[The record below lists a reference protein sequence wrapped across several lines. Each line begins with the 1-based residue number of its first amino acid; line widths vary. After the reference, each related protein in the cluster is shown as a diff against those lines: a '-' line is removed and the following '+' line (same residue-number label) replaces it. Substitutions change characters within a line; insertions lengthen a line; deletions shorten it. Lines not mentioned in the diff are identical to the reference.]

1 MPVLIAWSQTGAT
14 GLSVQPLVVEAATP
28 GLEASSFMRK
38 VRVSSA
44 VLTSSSRQRKTCVL
58 PWTAQWIASGLTGR
72 LGTVALLPVERG
84 HRIAHVKRRSLQLLE
99 VRHARA
105 ATESGRPV
113 TSSSAPWTVNGV
125 IGASGAIA
133 AEPAT
138 ADSNV
143 ETGPLSFRSKAR
155 ALTVTTA
162 SRRASPAAKKLVPA
176 IVFCM
181 TGRNGQSAQPLLGQ
195 MDGANAYGMPSQRLK
210 VAGLAMKASKIS
222 RFVVLQGVLATA
234 FGVNGVAGAT
244 APRAVEKALHSGKEY
259 NWWRQPLE
267 DSAQGVQYKPTSAT
281 MCHVLKT
288 AHGMIGVIGLT
299 VQSRVEAVPRGQRSP
314 FEPSWAPSTEGRTA
328 SALTVTQRLA
338 MLLVAAQ

>member
-1 MPVLIAWSQTGAT
+1 MDR
-14 GLSVQPLVVEAATP
+14 GLQHIQAPL
-28 GLEASSFMRK
+28 
-38 VRVSSA
+38 
-44 VLTSSSRQRKTCVL
+44 
-58 PWTAQWIASGLTGR
+58 
-72 LGTVALLPVERG
+72 
-84 HRIAHVKRRSLQLLE
+84 
-99 VRHARA
+99 
-105 ATESGRPV
+105 
-113 TSSSAPWTVNGV
+113 
-125 IGASGAIA
+125 
-133 AEPAT
+133 
-138 ADSNV
+138 
-143 ETGPLSFRSKAR
+143 
-155 ALTVTTA
+155 
-162 SRRASPAAKKLVPA
+162 
-176 IVFCM
+176 
-181 TGRNGQSAQPLLGQ
+181 TGRNGQSAQPLVGQ

-267 DSAQGVQYKPTSAT
+267 DSAKGVQYKPTSAT

-299 VQSRVEAVPRGQRSP
+299 VQSRVEAVPRGQRSA